1 MEEKSYL
8 FLKDKVPTG
17 IFDLDI
23 ITEGGYQKGSTVA
36 LLGPPGIEKSIL
48 GMHLMSSLNSVNNYV
63 LLDMSPSEAIKKS
76 REYNIKLN
84 INKFIDMYSVQ
95 AGIPPNRERD
105 LVIDGF
111 TALNDLSLEI
121 SRLLNSGAKD
131 PMAFYFHSFS
141 TMLLNNQFD
150 SLMKFYQITS
160 GRIKGAG
167 GIMMMLFEEALH
179 DKTQLSILLRSM
191 DITIGIKPLEKGRW
205 EMSVSGV
212 ESPIYFNVDPEGIDI
227 I

>member
-8 FLKDKVPTG
+8 FLKDKIPTG

-23 ITEGGYQKGSTVA
+23 ILEGGYQKGSTVA
-36 LLGPPGIEKSIL
+36 VLGPPGIEKSVL

-63 LLDMSPSEAIKKS
+63 LLDMTPAEATKRSK
-76 REYNIKLN
+76 EYNIKFN

-95 AGIPPNRERD
+95 AGIQPNRERD

-121 SRLLNSGAKD
+121 SRLLNSEAKD
-131 PMAFYFHSFS
+131 PLAFYFHSFS
-141 TMLLNNQFD
+141 TMLLNNQID
-150 SLMKFYQITS
+150 SLMKFYQVTS

-167 GIMMMLFEEALH
+167 GIMMMLFEEGLH
-179 DKTQLSILLRSM
+179 DKNQLNILLRSI
-191 DITIGIKPLEKGRW
+191 DITINLKPMEKGRW
-205 EMSVSGV
+205 EMSVSGI
-212 ESPIYFNVDPEGIDI
+212 ESPIYFAVDPEGIDI

>member
-17 IFDLDI
+17 LFDLDV
-23 ITEGGYQKGSTVA
+23 ITEGGYQKGSTIA
-36 LLGPPGIEKSIL
+36 LLGPPGMEKAIL
-48 GMHLMSSLNSVNNYV
+48 GMHLMSSFHSVNNYV
-63 LLDMSPSEAIKKS
+63 LLDMPPLEAIKKS
-76 REYNIKLN
+76 KEYNIKLN
-84 INKFIDMYSVQ
+84 VNKFIDMYSVQ
-95 AGIPPNRERD
+95 AGIQPNRERD

-111 TALNDLSLEI
+111 TALNDLSLEL

-141 TMLLNNQFD
+141 TLLLNNQFD
-150 SLMKFYQITS
+150 SLMKFYQVTS
-160 GRIKGAG
+160 GRIKGSG

-191 DITIGIKPLEKGRW
+191 DITVRINPLQKGKW
-205 EMSVSGV
+205 EMSISGV
-212 ESPIYFNVDPEGIDI
+212 ESPIYFTIDPEGIDI